1 MPEHDRFEACFRAFS
16 AVTDSDSKVADAAV
30 KQTNVARSAARL
42 NAVQALYQMAISGG
56 AADSIIGQ
64 FAAAGPKGRADD
76 DDEPV
81 AEADQVLF
89 AELVRGTHAKISQ
102 VDDMLAACL
111 DDSWPAE
118 RMEILLRAILRCGAY
133 ELFSRPDVPA
143 RVVISEYI
151 RVADAFFEGKEP
163 SLVNA
168 VLDRLARVLRPDEL
182 AERDSS

>member
-1 MPEHDRFEACFRAFS
+1 MPEHDRFEAYFRAFP
-16 AVTDSDSKVADAAV
+16 AVTDSDPKVAAADQ
-30 KQTNVARSAARL
+30 QTHVARSAARL

-76 DDEPV
+76 DDDEPV
-81 AEADQVLF
+81 AEADQALF
-89 AELVRGTHAKISQ
+89 AELVRGTHAQLSQ

-133 ELFSRPDVPA
+133 ELFFRPDVPA

-151 RVADAFFEGKEP
+151 RVTDAFFEGKEP

-182 AERDSS
+182 AEQDSS